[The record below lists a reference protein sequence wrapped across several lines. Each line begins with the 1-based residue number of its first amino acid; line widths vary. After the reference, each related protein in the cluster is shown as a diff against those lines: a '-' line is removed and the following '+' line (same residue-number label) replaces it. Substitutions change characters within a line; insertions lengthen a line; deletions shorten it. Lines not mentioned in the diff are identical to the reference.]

1 MLTQKIAYNTIV
13 SLASRVVGTIIAL
26 VNIGLITR
34 YLGQNGFGDYSTIL
48 AFLYVFSVLADLGLY
63 SITLREISKAGAP
76 EKEIVSHAFSLRLWA
91 GLFIFGLAA
100 LAVWLFPYS
109 FEVKVGT
116 GLAALGFWLLSIN
129 NVLIAVF
136 QKYLRMEKVALA
148 ELAGRAVQLG
158 LSAYFVWKNFG
169 FFNIVL
175 ATSISG
181 LANFLLLF
189 LFVRTYIPL
198 TLTWNFSY
206 WRQMLK
212 KSYPLAIS
220 AVFVMIYFKLDTV
233 MLSLMKSS
241 GDVGI
246 YGVAYKILESLI
258 FFPAVFVG
266 LLMPLLSK
274 YAFASIAEF
283 KKIAQ
288 RGLDFLIIFSVPL
301 VAGGLV
307 LSRRIINLI
316 AGPEFAPAAGIL
328 NILIFATAI
337 IFFGTLFSSMI
348 IALEK
353 QKALAKIYSIGA
365 IVNFGVNLVLI
376 PRFSYWGAA
385 FSTLLTEFLVTAFML
400 FVIKKA
406 ASFFPSFRLAAK
418 TIFSACLMAGVIFAA
433 SGLNLFLLLPI
444 AFLVYFAALFAL
456 KGISIQEALVL
467 VRRQD

>member
-1 MLTQKIAYNTIV
+1 
-13 SLASRVVGTIIAL
+13 
-26 VNIGLITR
+26 
-34 YLGQNGFGDYSTIL
+34 
-48 AFLYVFSVLADLGLY
+48 
-63 SITLREISKAGAP
+63 
-76 EKEIVSHAFSLRLWA
+76 
-91 GLFIFGLAA
+91 
-100 LAVWLFPYS
+100 
-109 FEVKVGT
+109 
-116 GLAALGFWLLSIN
+116 
-129 NVLIAVF
+129 
-136 QKYLRMEKVALA
+136 
-148 ELAGRAVQLG
+148 
-158 LSAYFVWKNFG
+158 
-169 FFNIVL
+169 
-175 ATSISG
+175 
-181 LANFLLLF
+181 
-189 LFVRTYIPL
+189 
-198 TLTWNFSY
+198 
-206 WRQMLK
+206 
-212 KSYPLAIS
+212 
-220 AVFVMIYFKLDTV
+220 